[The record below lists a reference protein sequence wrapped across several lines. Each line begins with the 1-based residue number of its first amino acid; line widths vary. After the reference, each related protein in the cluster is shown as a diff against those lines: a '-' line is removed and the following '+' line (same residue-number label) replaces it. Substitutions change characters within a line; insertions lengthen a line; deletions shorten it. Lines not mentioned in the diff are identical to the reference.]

1 MNEVE
6 LNRNSHLI
14 DPHLQIWGWE
24 IPVYLF
30 LGGLVAGLM
39 FFSAIMARRW
49 SLEQRSR
56 WSRWL
61 PFAGPVILSVGM
73 LVLLLDL
80 EYKLHA
86 LRFYTAFKPASPM
99 SWGSWILLLIYPAT
113 LAMGLAGLTDGELRS
128 VCNWPLLK
136 RLRLEGLLRWS
147 HGFTQRRY
155 SAIIWANLLLGIG
168 LGAYT
173 GILLGSVGARAA
185 WNTAVLGPLF
195 LVSGISTG
203 AALMMLFPLNRDEH
217 ALLQR
222 WDIGAI
228 LIELGI
234 LVLFFVTLLTNGGE
248 PGRKAAMLMLGGPY
262 TAVFWGIVVIAGLI
276 APLILELVELGL
288 RRPRVW
294 ITPAL
299 ILVAG
304 MALRWIIVFAGQA

>member
-14 DPHLQIWGWE
+14 DPHLHIWGWE

-30 LGGLVAGLM
+30 LGGVVAGLM

-49 SLEQRSR
+49 GLEQRSR

-61 PFAGPVILSVGM
+61 PFAGPVLLSIGM
-73 LVLLLDL
+73 FVLLLDL
-80 EYKLHA
+80 EYKFHA
-86 LRFYTAFKPASPM
+86 WRFYAAFKPASPM

-113 LAMGLAGLTDGELRS
+113 IAMGLAGLTASEVRTVGNWRLLR
-128 VCNWPLLK
+128 
-136 RLRLEGLLRWS
+136 RMRMDGLLQRV
-147 HGFTQRRY
+147 HEIAQRRL
-155 SAIIWANLLLGIG
+155 AIIIWANLLLGIS

-217 ALLQR
+217 ALL
-222 WDIGAI
+222 
-228 LIELGI
+228 
-234 LVLFFVTLLTNGGE
+234 TNGGE
-248 PGRKAAMLMLGGPY
+248 PGREAAMLMLGGPY
-262 TAVFWGIVVIAGLI
+262 TAIFWGVVVIAGLI
-276 APLILELVELGL
+276 APLILELLEVGL
-288 RRPRVW
+288 HRPRVW

-299 ILVAG
+299 ILAAG
-304 MALRWIIVFAGQA
+304 MALRWVIVFAGQA

>member
-1 MNEVE
+1 
-6 LNRNSHLI
+6 
-14 DPHLQIWGWE
+14 
-24 IPVYLF
+24 LF

-49 SLEQRSR
+49 GLEQRSR

-61 PFAGPVILSVGM
+61 PFAGPAILSIGM

-80 EYKLHA
+80 EYKFHA
-86 LRFYTAFKPASPM
+86 WRFYAAFKPASPM

-113 LAMGLAGLTDGELRS
+113 ITMGLAGLTESELRTVS
-128 VCNWPLLK
+128 NWRVFE
-136 RLRLEGLLRWS
+136 RLRMDGLLQTL
-147 HGFTQRRY
+147 HGIAQRKL
-155 SAIIWANLLLGIG
+155 SIIIWANLLLGIS

-228 LIELGI
+228 LVELMI
-234 LVLFFVTLLTNGGE
+234 LLLFFVTLLTNGGE
-248 PGRKAAMLMLGGPY
+248 PGREAAMLMLGGPY
-262 TAVFWGIVVIAGLI
+262 TAVFWGVVVIAGLI
-276 APLILELVELGL
+276 APLILELLEIGL
-288 RRPRVW
+288 HRPRVW